1 MDAPEP
7 EPEFDLT
14 SNSFTRTLSAEYGAE
29 LLRLLEWKH
38 LDAGSTVLV
47 EGETAK
53 TMYFVVRGELEVR
66 KHDAERSVS
75 LAVLGPGAMFGEMS
89 FWDGAPASAD
99 VIARSHASVALLSR
113 EQLPVDF
120 ATTPLYAHLA
130 DHVARVA
137 FSRLRENNDRYVE
150 ALRAELE
157 QMRKREGFAR
167 FFVIMVVLFGVT
179 NLVPMFLTTGLA
191 SMSPGI
197 YMLTSWAM
205 LLLLLVPF
213 ASFTRGQQQPLA
225 TFGVT
230 LRGAAR
236 SLIEGAILAAV
247 IATPLLLFRA
257 GMREAGEPFFTWKL
271 EASFTRAL
279 LVLHVLQYPFHSYLQ
294 EFIARGVVQGSLAR
308 FMSES
313 HPVVPI
319 LLASCLFGIFH
330 LYISLG
336 FAVMLTLGSVLFG
349 LIYQR
354 QRNLL
359 GVTLVHVVLGLVTE
373 AIGLN

>member
-1 MDAPEP
+1 MDTP

-29 LLRLLEWKH
+29 LVRLLSWRH
-38 LDAGSTVLV
+38 FDAGSKVLK
-47 EGETAK
+47 EGETAQV
-53 TMYFVVRGELEVR
+53 MYFVVRGEVEVH
-66 KHDAERSVS
+66 KHDAERSIL
-75 LAVLGPGAMFGEMS
+75 LAALGAGAMFGEMS

-99 VIARSHASVALLSR
+99 VIARSDATLALLWR
-113 EQLPVDF
+113 DQLPENF
-120 ATTPLYAHLA
+120 ATTPLFAHLA

-137 FSRLRENNDRYVE
+137 VARLRENNDRYVE
-150 ALRAELE
+150 ALRAELD

-179 NLVPMFLTTGLA
+179 NLVPYFLTTGLQ
-191 SMSPGI
+191 SMSPGV

-213 ASFTRGQQQPLA
+213 ASFTRRERQPLA

-230 LRGAAR
+230 TRGAGR
-236 SLIEGAILAAV
+236 SLLEGALLAAV
-247 IATPLLLFRA
+247 IAAPLLLFRA
-257 GMREAGEPFFTWKL
+257 NWREAGEPFFTWKL
-271 EASFTRAL
+271 QASFTPAL
-279 LVLHVLQYPFHSYLQ
+279 LVINVLQYPFHGYLQ
-294 EFIARGVVQGSLAR
+294 EFIARGVVQGSLSR

-313 HPVVPI
+313 HPAIPI

-330 LYISLG
+330 LYVSPW
-336 FAVMLTLGSVLFG
+336 FALMLTVGSVVFG
-349 LIYQR
+349 LLYQR
-354 QRNLL
+354 HKNLL
-359 GVTLVHVVLGLVTE
+359 GVTVLHVVLGLLTE

>member
-1 MDAPEP
+1 METP

-29 LLRLLEWKH
+29 LLRLLVWKH
-38 LDAGSTVLV
+38 HDAGSKVLA

-53 TMYFVVRGELEVR
+53 TMYFVVRGELEVQ
-66 KHDAERSVS
+66 KHDAERFVS
-75 LAVLGPGAMFGEMS
+75 LARLGPGSMFGEMS

-99 VIARSHASVALLSR
+99 VVARSHSSLALLSR
-113 EQLPVDF
+113 EHLPEDF
-120 ATTPLYAHLA
+120 ETTPLFAHLA

-137 FSRLRENNDRYVE
+137 VSRLRENNDRYVE

-157 QMRKREGFAR
+157 QARMREGFAR

-179 NLVPMFLTTGLA
+179 NLVPLVLTTSLA

-213 ASFTRGQQQPLA
+213 ASFTRIQREPLA
-225 TFGVT
+225 SFGVT
-230 LRGAAR
+230 LRGAGR
-236 SLIEGAILAAV
+236 SLAEGALAAAV
-247 IATPLLLFRA
+247 VAVPLLLFRA
-257 GMREAGEPFFTWKL
+257 NLREAGEPFFSWKL
-271 EASFTRAL
+271 QASFTRAQL
-279 LVLHVLQYPFHSYLQ
+279 LINVIQYPFHSYLQ

-308 FMSES
+308 FMGASR
-313 HPVVPI
+313 PVVPI

-336 FAVMLTLGSVLFG
+336 FALMLTLGSVAFG

-354 QRNLL
+354 HKNLL
-359 GVTLVHVVLGLVTE
+359 GVTVVHVVLGLLTE